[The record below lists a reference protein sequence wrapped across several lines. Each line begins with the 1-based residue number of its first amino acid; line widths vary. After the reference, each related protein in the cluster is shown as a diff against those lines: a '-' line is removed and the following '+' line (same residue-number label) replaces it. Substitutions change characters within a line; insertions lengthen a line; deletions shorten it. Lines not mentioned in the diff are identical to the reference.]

1 MRHMCFISGTMDA
14 ILMVVAVLLLV
25 ATQPTTASLS
35 CRTEDGQPVDWFVLY
50 KLPSSNSGGTTD
62 GRAYVYRTSSSS
74 NKDGSKW
81 ISSNMTIDSPGSLP
95 GQTLEPIYNTGLKE
109 GIGREEDDKR
119 LLLMYNDEFPNGTS
133 SETAAHAKGVVAF
146 DGQSGFWLVH
156 SVPRFPPAPNDGPP
170 GTKGNYLYPTTGLRY
185 GQTMLCVSLPLHQAD
200 LIGKQLLY
208 YHPFV
213 YHWSVSSS
221 SKEWIQMLPNLAAVA
236 RGAHITQ
243 PPWSRSIQL
252 LTSDQLAIIS
262 FAKSRQFGL
271 DLYGDWM
278 AAALQSSLYVETWT
292 NGQGH
297 PMPSFCTNRTFTV
310 QNVKQVHLSERQTF
324 PSHSD
329 HSKWAISSRQE
340 EPWVCIA
347 DINRMDSQRHRGG
360 GSLCFRQPE
369 LWLGFEQSVNQLEA
383 CPLSSAF
390 SSLVKRKPKNATKK
404 KKQLKKKQTMKRMM
418 QQDSFL

>member
-1 MRHMCFISGTMDA
+1 MDA
-14 ILMVVAVLLLV
+14 ILMVVVLLLV
-25 ATQPTTASLS
+25 ATQPATASSLS
-35 CRTEDGQPVDWFVLY
+35 CRNEDGQPVDWFVLY
-50 KLPSSNSGGTTD
+50 KLPSSNSGGAKD

-74 NKDGSKW
+74 TQAGSTW
-81 ISSNMTIDSPGSLP
+81 ISSGQAIDSPSSLP
-95 GQTLEPIYNTGLKE
+95 GQTLEPIYNSPVNN
-109 GIGREEDDKR
+109 KR

-133 SETAAHAKGVVAF
+133 SETSAHAKGVVAF

-156 SVPRFPPAPNDGPP
+156 SVPRFPPAPDGGPP
-170 GTKGNYLYPTTGLRY
+170 GTKGNYSYPTTGLRY

-213 YHWSVSSS
+213 YHWSVSSAN
-221 SKEWIQMLPNLAAVA
+221 KEWIQMLPNLAAVA
-236 RGAHITQ
+236 GGAHITQ
-243 PPWSRSIQL
+243 PPWSRSTQL
-252 LTSDQLAIIS
+252 LTSDQLTITS

-278 AAALQSSLYVETWT
+278 ATALQSSLYVETWT

-297 PMPSFCTNRTFTV
+297 PMPSFCLNRTFTYAV
-310 QNVKQVHLSERQTF
+310 QNIKQVHLSDDGQAF

-340 EPWVCIA
+340 KPWVCIA

-360 GSLCFRQPE
+360 GSLCFSQPE
-369 LWLGFEQSVNQLEA
+369 LWRGFDQAVNQLEP

-390 SSLVKRKPKNATKK
+390 FSSVNRKLTNTMK
-404 KKQLKKKQTMKRMM
+404 KKQKKQKKQVT
-418 QQDSFL
+418 QLDLLV